1 MSQVLA
7 IGLMNY
13 IYKFVIAVLMTPV
26 IYLLHNKIDQYLGKD
41 LSDKLVKSADQQ
53 YEA

>member
-13 IYKFVIAVLMTPV
+13 IYKFTVAVLMTPV

-41 LSDKLVKSADQQ
+41 LSDKMVKSADQQ